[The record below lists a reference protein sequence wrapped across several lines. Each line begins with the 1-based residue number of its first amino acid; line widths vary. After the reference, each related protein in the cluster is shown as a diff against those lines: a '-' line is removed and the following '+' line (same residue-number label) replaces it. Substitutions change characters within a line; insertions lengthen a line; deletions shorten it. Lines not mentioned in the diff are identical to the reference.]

1 MKSIFK
7 STVVSI
13 LTFEA
18 NLLLRLAKP
27 KIIAVTG
34 SVGKTSTKDAVY
46 HAIKNTTSARKSE
59 KSYNSDIG
67 VPLSILGLDNA
78 WQNPILW
85 IKNIGNGLI
94 HALFPFHYPKV
105 LVLEMGVDRPGDM
118 KRLTSWIKPDIVVLT
133 RLPDVP
139 VHVEYFSSPEEVV
152 AEKLTLVNA
161 LADNGVLIYN
171 NDDEKVRQAALNIR
185 QKAVG
190 YSRYS
195 PSDYTVSGDKIV
207 YENGQPKGV
216 KFTISHNDE
225 EAEFS
230 LKGAVG
236 VSTLYN
242 FAAAAAVASELDASL
257 QDTAA
262 EMTNF
267 VPPPGRLRLIPGLKN
282 TIIIDD
288 TYNSSPVALES
299 ALSTLKEVN
308 GFNRKIAVLGDMLEL
323 GRYSTEAHEKV
334 GEQAAE
340 CTDVLITVG
349 VRARNIAASALAHGM
364 NEKNI
369 LQYDDAVRAGKEL
382 QNFIQPGDLIL
393 VKGSQGLRMER
404 IVLEIMNEPEK
415 AEGLLVR
422 QSKAWQ
428 EIS

>member
-1 MKSIFK
+1 MKSLFK
-7 STVVSI
+7 STIVSI

-34 SVGKTSTKDAVY
+34 SVGKTSTKDAIY

-85 IKNIGNGLI
+85 IKNIGNGLL
-94 HALFPFHYPKV
+94 HALFPINYPKV

-133 RLPDVP
+133 RLPEVP

-152 AEKLTLVNA
+152 AEKLILVDA
-161 LADNGVLIYN
+161 LATDGVLVYN

-185 QKAVG
+185 QKTVG

-195 PSDYTVSGDKIV
+195 PSDYTVSEDKII
-207 YENGQPKGV
+207 YENGLPKGV
-216 KFTISHNDE
+216 KFNISHNNE
-225 EAEFS
+225 EVEFYET
-230 LKGAVG
+230 GTVG
-236 VSTLYN
+236 VNSLYN
-242 FAAAAAVASELDASL
+242 FAAAAAVASELGTSL
-257 QDTAA
+257 EDTAV
-262 EMTNF
+262 EMKNF

-299 ALSTLKEVN
+299 ALSAQKEVN

-340 CTDVLITVG
+340 CSDVLITVG
-349 VRARNIAASALAHGM
+349 VRARNIAASALANGM
-364 NEKNI
+364 SEKNI

-415 AEGLLVR
+415 APDLLVR

>member
-1 MKSIFK
+1 MKTIFK
-7 STVVSI
+7 SAIVSI

-85 IKNIGNGLI
+85 IKNIGNGLL

-139 VHVEYFSSPEEVV
+139 VHVEYFSSPEQVA
-152 AEKLTLVNA
+152 AEKLILVEA
-161 LADNGVLIYN
+161 LADDGVLIYN
-171 NDDEKVRQAALNIR
+171 NDDEKVRQAALDIR
-185 QKAVG
+185 QKAIG

-195 PSDYTVSGDKIV
+195 ESDYTVSEDKII
-207 YENGQPKGV
+207 YENGLPKGV
-216 KFTISHNDE
+216 KFNISHNSE
-225 EAEFS
+225 KAEFS
-230 LKGAVG
+230 LTGAVG
-236 VSTLYN
+236 VSSLYN
-242 FAAAAAVASELDASL
+242 FAAAAAVAGVMGAQLK
-257 QDTAA
+257 DTAA
-262 EMTNF
+262 EMNNF

-282 TIIIDD
+282 TVIIDD

-299 ALSTLKEVN
+299 ALSTLKEMS
-308 GFNRKIAVLGDMLEL
+308 GFNRKISVIGDMLEL
-323 GRYSTEAHEKV
+323 GRYSTEAHERV
-334 GEQAAE
+334 GQQAAE
-340 CTDVLITVG
+340 CSDVLITVG
-349 VRARNIAASALAHGM
+349 VRARNIAASALSNGM
-364 NEKNI
+364 SEKNI
-369 LQYDDAVRAGKEL
+369 LQYDEAVSAGKEL

-393 VKGSQGLRMER
+393 IKGSQGLRMER
-404 IVLEIMNEPEK
+404 IVLEIMSEPEK
-415 AEGLLVR
+415 APDLLVR